1 MHKLGRSPSPL
12 GDFLVRVTGN
22 EGRATSIALLASH
35 PMSEDRLALMSK
47 DLGVN
52 TGPEILSAAEWRA
65 LKGICAAR

>member
-1 MHKLGRSPSPL
+1 
-12 GDFLVRVTGN
+12 
-22 EGRATSIALLASH
+22 
-35 PMSEDRLALMSK
+35 MSEDRLALMSK

>member
-1 MHKLGRSPSPL
+1 MGTL
-12 GDFLVRVTGN
+12 LVRITGK
-22 EGRATSIALLASH
+22 EADKSITLLASH